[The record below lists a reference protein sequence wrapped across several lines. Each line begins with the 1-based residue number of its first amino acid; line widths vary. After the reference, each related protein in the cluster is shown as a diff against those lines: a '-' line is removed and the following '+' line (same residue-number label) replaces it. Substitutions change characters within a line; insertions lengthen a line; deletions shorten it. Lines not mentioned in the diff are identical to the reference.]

1 MPNPDAML
9 DTAIF
14 YATQD
19 SFLAESEGEAAVLL
33 PPYERPETTPEY
45 SQLNEIA
52 RKRKGTN
59 DDRDLFNLLSLDG

>member
-33 PPYERPETTPEY
+33 PPYERPETTPEHTQTL
-45 SQLNEIA
+45 SQVPPPERTA
-52 RKRKGTN
+52 
-59 DDRDLFNLLSLDG
+59 